1 MWPSLFG
8 PGWVQ
13 QLLMT
18 IGMIGVFV
26 ATLRV
31 VLSSVARPRE
41 VVPDEIQMLWHQY
54 EVGDLTQWEFER
66 RRRGIIS

>member
-1 MWPSLFG
+1 MT
-8 PGWVQ
+8 
-13 QLLMT
+13 T

-26 ATLRV
+26 VVLRV

-41 VVPDEIQMLWHQY
+41 VVPDEIETLWHQY

-66 RRRGIIS
+66 RRRAIIS